1 MTRSCVMLSVVLLAA
16 AATPTQCP
24 QNQRGSYATSTHWTS
39 YKVQVGDTPAS
50 VALKFYGKESEAH
63 VIISANVS
71 KMMPDGLMFKP
82 GVTLAIPP
90 SGKRWDYSSDRYRT
104 WHDW

>member
-1 MTRSCVMLSVVLLAA
+1 MLSVVLLA

-24 QNQRGSYATSTHWTS
+24 QNQRSDYAASTHWTS
-39 YKVQVGDTPAS
+39 YKVQPGDTPAS

-63 VIISANVS
+63 VIIAVNKT
-71 KMMPDGLMFKP
+71 KMMPDGLLFKT
-82 GVTLAIPP
+82 GETLVIPP
-90 SGKRWDYSSDRYRT
+90 HGKPWKYDVGKYRN